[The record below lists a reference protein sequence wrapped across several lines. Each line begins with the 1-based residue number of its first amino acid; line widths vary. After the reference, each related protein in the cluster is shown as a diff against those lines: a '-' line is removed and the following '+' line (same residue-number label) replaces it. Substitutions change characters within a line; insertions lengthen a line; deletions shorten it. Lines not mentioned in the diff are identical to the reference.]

1 MFRTSCGGSD
11 QGSCYPSTGEAGA
24 APWFWL
30 QGCIVSSCILGA
42 PARSHRPSS
51 GPYTDWREA
60 QLPFT
65 RGASFG

>member
-1 MFRTSCGGSD
+1 MLRTSCGGSN

-24 APWFWL
+24 APRFWL

-51 GPYTDWREA
+51 GPYIDWREA

-65 RGASFG
+65 RGVSFG